1 MTLWRLSKALE
12 TRGNV
17 VTGQLFKTVK
27 VDVSDLTVTTKKEEV
42 RPILKRK
49 QGTSETENV

>member
-1 MTLWRLSKALE
+1 MTLWRLLKALE